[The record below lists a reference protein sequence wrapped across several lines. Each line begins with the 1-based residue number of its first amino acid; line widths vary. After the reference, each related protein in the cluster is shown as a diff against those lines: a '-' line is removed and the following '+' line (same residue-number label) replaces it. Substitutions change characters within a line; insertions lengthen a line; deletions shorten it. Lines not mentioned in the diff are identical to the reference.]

1 MSSKIQL
8 TDLSTNLL
16 AFIYQYLK
24 EKEMFDASKSCKK
37 MRKALNQDFI
47 FIELTKREHLFWPSE
62 GEKFKTW
69 KEYFLYLRQ
78 LQKNMSS
85 GKPNIGYKMIPY
97 RGHKAP
103 IEAIE
108 YFDHKKEMNTI
119 IVSGDSNGEVLT
131 WNIDEDGD
139 KEKDL
144 IFKAGDSIAGIRSF
158 NYDNNMLVWTKKNT
172 IYYYEV
178 NMNIKTE
185 KNSQRFKLITQLAID
200 ESDNPIKQIYY
211 EESSMRLFMSPDLS
225 NVLKK
230 TIIYSLNLKTLQF
243 DKYKFD
249 YNSSQ
254 TNSLLNND
262 NNNNNN
268 NNINYNQ
275 GWNNFNNNVNIQ
287 PPVNIV
293 NINPN
298 PHNIS
303 DTFDY
308 SNNKESRKKNV
319 NYFAVNENKIFL
331 YINKDPIKNRL
342 ISSYN
347 KKNALPNVFVFKKN
361 TYISDSYHIDLDYI
375 FNIFLVDENEV
386 GFIGTQMDSINN
398 RKQVALKIYHT
409 NYFSI
414 SKEIVLFD
422 GAEQLTNFDFLFY
435 KNKELYYL
443 INDKILK
450 KVENVKV
457 KQLKIVNIGTLK
469 IIPSINCIG
478 SDDFRV
484 VLGSDELF
492 MAIFDIKTG
501 KLWFNLLGGSKT
513 VVPKSFVKHPDYE
526 GFHLLQ
532 ITRNSILSVIGNLI
546 REYRFTFKYEK
557 KSNE

>member
-8 TDLSTNLL
+8 TDLSTNML

-24 EKEMFDASKSCKK
+24 EEEMFVASKSCKK
-37 MRKALNQDFI
+37 MRKAFNQDFI
-47 FIELTKREHLFWPSE
+47 FIELTKREHLFLPSE

-69 KEYFLYLRQ
+69 KEYFLYLKQ

-144 IFKAGDSIAGIRSF
+144 IFKADDSIVGIRSF
-158 NYDNNMLVWTKKNT
+158 NYDNNMLIWTKKNT

-178 NMNIKTE
+178 NMYIKTE
-185 KNSQRFKLITQLAID
+185 KNSQRFKLITQLTID

-262 NNNNNN
+262 NNNNI

-287 PPVNIV
+287 PPLNIV

-469 IIPSINCIG
+469 IIPSINCID

-532 ITRNSILSVIGNLI
+532 VTRNSILSVIGNLI

-557 KSNE
+557 KSNK